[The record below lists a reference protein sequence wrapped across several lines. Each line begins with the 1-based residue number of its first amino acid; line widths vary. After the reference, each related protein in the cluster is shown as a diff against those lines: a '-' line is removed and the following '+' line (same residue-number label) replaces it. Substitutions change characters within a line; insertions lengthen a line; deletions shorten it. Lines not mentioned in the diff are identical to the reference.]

1 MANADELQS
10 LQFLIEL
17 EHDPRRNLQTF
28 ERYDYKKTK
37 VNVASRAHSS
47 NEVALLEP
55 PSIEGLQA
63 GAEAGR
69 RSYLSLS
76 PTTIQSVG
84 PGQILFVW
92 HAYFHPSIGRR
103 FSSVTLTIKFS
114 TPPPPPPHPLPLTT
128 STTPSTQSPSS
139 SSSLNI
145 IAYGPR
151 KAYGGL
157 TTESRKVAWGLA
169 LPISSSSAPI
179 LPAQIGINPSL
190 SAEHSK
196 EVEHAFTITGTPRG
210 SSPLHRTS
218 VVWTMEENSSSKLG
232 IPSEI
237 QFATL
242 VVDHHHQSAPPL
254 LQVSCNLTAKT
265 TGSGFGLYSGPHWLK
280 AKSDHQNESMIIDP
294 KRYVGLLK
302 EFNFESGVEPVEGV
316 RNLLEGWTGEVEGAV
331 KEFGQGVFRA

>member
-1 MANADELQS
+1 MANADG

-17 EHDPRRNLQTF
+17 EYDPIKNST
-28 ERYDYKKTK
+28 KKIEGF
-37 VNVASRAHSS
+37 ASRAHSPDD
-47 NEVALLEP
+47 VAIFEP

-69 RSYLSLS
+69 RSYMSLT

-114 TPPPPPPHPLPLTT
+114 SPPPPPPPHPHPPLTT
-128 STTPSTQSPSS
+128 STTPSTQSPSSSS

-157 TTESRKVAWGLA
+157 TTEARKVAWGLA
-169 LPISSSSAPI
+169 LPISTSSAPI
-179 LPAQIGINPSL
+179 LPAEIGINPSL

-218 VVWTMEENSSSKLG
+218 VVWTVEENSSSRLG

-242 VVDHHHQSAPPL
+242 VVDHHHHQSAPPL
-254 LQVSCNLTAKT
+254 LQISCNLTAKT
-265 TGSGFGLYSGPHWLK
+265 NGSGFGLYSGPHWLK
-280 AKSDHQNESMIIDP
+280 AKSDKQNESRIIDP

-316 RNLLEGWTGEVEGAV
+316 RNLFEGWTGEVEGAI
-331 KEFGQGVFRA
+331 KEFGQGVFRG

>member
-1 MANADELQS
+1 MANAEE

-17 EHDPRRNLQTF
+17 EHDPIKNNNKS
-28 ERYDYKKTK
+28 KKIDDI
-37 VNVASRAHSS
+37 ASRAYSPDD
-47 NEVALLEP
+47 VAIFEP
-55 PSIEGLQA
+55 PSLEGLQA

-69 RSYLSLS
+69 RSYLSLI

-114 TPPPPPPHPLPLTT
+114 PPPPPPPHTHPPLTT
-128 STTPSTQSPSS
+128 PTTPSTQSP

-169 LPISSSSAPI
+169 LPISTSSAPI

-190 SAEHSK
+190 SVEHSK

-210 SSPLHRTS
+210 SSPLNRTS
-218 VVWTMEENSSSKLG
+218 VVWTLEENSSSKLG

-242 VVDHHHQSAPPL
+242 VVDHHHHHHHHQSAPPL

-265 TGSGFGLYSGPHWLK
+265 NGSGFGLYSGPHWLK
-280 AKSDHQNESMIIDP
+280 AKSNHQNESMIIDP

-331 KEFGQGVFRA
+331 KEFGQGVFKG